1 VGIAAVARRPDNSKG
16 LMVSA
21 SPWTISAGI
30 TTAARSA
37 WKSVW
42 VKVRKISLARVVT
55 STVAFGLLAWALVLQ
70 GRSTWRLAS
79 PTEFG
84 GCPME
89 INPSAPATAAGALQI
104 NADPQTMFS
113 VLAAIDQWPSWNPDV
128 RSVQLQGQV
137 QPGTVFRRATLDEGI
152 RTVLSRLKAAA
163 EWRAA
168 TA

>member
-1 VGIAAVARRPDNSKG
+1 
-16 LMVSA
+16 
-21 SPWTISAGI
+21 
-30 TTAARSA
+30 
-37 WKSVW
+37 
-42 VKVRKISLARVVT
+42 
-55 STVAFGLLAWALVLQ
+55 
-70 GRSTWRLAS
+70 
-79 PTEFG
+79 
-84 GCPME
+84 ME

-113 VLAAIDQWPSWNPDV
+113 VLAAIDQWPSWNPDM

-137 QPGTVFRRATLDEGI
+137 QPGTVFRRATLDKGI